1 MYETLVGQ
9 ICNLKCTKL
18 QGRIVNPPARCG
30 SEQPPWAVLPGSC
43 GRRIA
48 NPAQVHNLPHKRGS
62 MEGTWIAD
70 RFLDWGDSPL

>member
-9 ICNLKCTKL
+9 IGNLIGNL
-18 QGRIVNPPARCG
+18 GRIANPPARCG
-30 SEQPPWAVLPGSC
+30 SEPSPLAVLPASC

-48 NPAQVHNLPHKRGS
+48 NPPQVHNLPHKHGS
-62 MEGTWIAD
+62 MEGAWIAD